1 MPERLIRTDG
11 SSAAAGHGDGPGA
24 DAGPRRTSG
33 VPHSAK
39 AGFTFM
45 ELLVVILVISILST
59 LVGIAVRHIPAE
71 ARKAAARENISR
83 FKVALEMY
91 NAEQGNFPTQE
102 QGLSSLCRK
111 PETPP
116 IPNNYPEGG
125 YLDSLDVPTDPWK
138 NDYVYVVP
146 GPEGKPYEII
156 SYGRDGD
163 EGGEG
168 EDSDISS
175 LDLGM

>member
-1 MPERLIRTDG
+1 MRERQMRIDCSGREVDFKEDRRADVGLRIVDG
-11 SSAAAGHGDGPGA
+11 EHPA
-24 DAGPRRTSG
+24 
-33 VPHSAK
+33 AK

-45 ELLVVILVISILST
+45 ELLVVILIISILAT
-59 LVGIAVRHIPAE
+59 IVGIQVAHIPGRAK
-71 ARKAAARENISR
+71 RAAAKENISR

-102 QGLSSLCRK
+102 QGLSALCRK

-116 IPNNYPEGG
+116 VPQDYPEGG
-125 YLDSLDVPTDPWK
+125 YLESLDVPMDPWK
-138 NDYVYVVP
+138 KDYVYIVP

-163 EGGEG
+163 EGGDG

-175 LDLGM
+175 LYLDM

>member
-1 MPERLIRTDG
+1 MRERQMRISCPDVGEDCPEK
-11 SSAAAGHGDGPGA
+11 
-24 DAGPRRTSG
+24 RRTG
-33 VPHSAK
+33 VTMRVADGGRHAAR

-45 ELLVVILVISILST
+45 ELLVVILVISILAT
-59 LVGIAVRHIPAE
+59 LVGVAVRHIPAE
-71 ARKAAARENISR
+71 ARKAAARENIAR

-91 NAEQGNFPTQE
+91 NAAQGNFPTQE
-102 QGLSSLCRK
+102 QGLSALCRK
-111 PETPP
+111 PEMPP
-116 IPNNYPEGG
+116 VPKEYPEGG
-125 YLDSLDVPTDPWK
+125 YLDSLDVPRDPWK
-138 NDYVYVVP
+138 NDYVYIVP

-175 LDLGM
+175 LDLDM